1 MRIIIMITN
10 EGLFDV
16 YYDEILI
23 LTVPFNERF
32 IKLIEYFKDN
42 NIKEFDENKLKFKL
56 ITE

>member
-1 MRIIIMITN
+1 MIIDDV
-10 EGLFDV
+10 LFEV

-32 IKLIEYFKDN
+32 IKLVEYFKEND
-42 NIKEFDENKLKFKL
+42 IKKFDETKLKFKL

>member
-1 MRIIIMITN
+1 MITN